1 MTASLHPRILVSE
14 QPPMMKKVLF
24 QMYYFKEIVRLKMF
38 AHFAIINLVD

>member
-1 MTASLHPRILVSE
+1 MCNTFLNPCYSE

-38 AHFAIINLVD
+38 AHFAIIHLVD